1 LLSVEVEVEFT
12 DLGKDIETRKIE
24 KRDV

>member
-12 DLGKDIETRKIE
+12 DSGKDIETRKIE